1 MPPSRLH
8 PHNTDRDRDREEKK
22 GKGPA
27 LRISLVIFKWALS
40 GIMQKLPQSDQNHAH
55 NNKHYVM
62 GKRKGKWQRNGKG
75 NGKFHSKSDCNSL
88 GRWTQ
93 LNRMESATGMQGRER
108 EEPRSVGAGKLIL
121 FNLNFYINNG
131 EPLKRPPQK
140 FCSNFYY

>member
-8 PHNTDRDRDREEKK
+8 PHDTDRDSDREEKK

-75 NGKFHSKSDCNSL
+75 
-88 GRWTQ
+88 
-93 LNRMESATGMQGRER
+93 ER
-108 EEPRSVGAGKLIL
+108 EIPLEVRLQLTWPLDSTEPHGKRDGDAGQGTGEASFSWGRQINLI
-121 FNLNFYINNG
+121 
-131 EPLKRPPQK
+131 
-140 FCSNFYY
+140 